1 MLSTRFL
8 KILHVPVDL
17 GGHPSAIA
25 RAQRELGHEAQ
36 CVSLAWSPLGF
47 NGDECQDAPLGKRGR
62 LLRREIGRWRLLWRS
77 VAWADVVHCHFGQ
90 SIMSVRPLPLA
101 DPRMSGPIEALTVA
115 YAKLAWLTDIRLWRA
130 LGKPVAMTFYGDDA
144 RLTDAATR
152 REPWTHLHDAAIAQ
166 EARRRDGLKRRLFA
180 ELERRGVTILA
191 TNPDLLAELPAG
203 SIFQPYAHVDPLRT
217 KVSPPKET
225 GRLRFVHMPT
235 NRSVKGTAFF
245 IQAIETLRARGHDVS
260 LTLVESRSNVDALNI
275 LGEHD
280 VLLDQL
286 RVGWYGAVAVE
297 AMARGK
303 PVVAHLNAM
312 DKALIAPA
320 FAADIPIIEATPETV
335 VDALERLVM
344 MPRTALRGLGLRSRA
359 FAETWHDPRTV
370 ARTAL
375 AAYGLR

>member
-1 MLSTRFL
+1 MFSKSFL

-17 GGHPSAIA
+17 GGHPYALA
-25 RAQRELGHEAQ
+25 RAQRELGHDAQ
-36 CVSLAWSPLGF
+36 CFSLAWSSLGF
-47 NGDECQDAPLGKRGR
+47 NGDECLDVPLGRPGR

-77 VAWADVVHCHFGQ
+77 LAWADVVHCHFGQ
-90 SIMSVRPLPLA
+90 SLMSVRPLPLA
-101 DPRMSGPIEALTVA
+101 DQRMSGPIEALTVA

-144 RLTDAATR
+144 RLTDAATS
-152 REPWTHLHDAAIAQ
+152 REPWSHLHDATIAR
-166 EARRRDGLKRRLFA
+166 EACRRDGLKRQLFM

-203 SIFQPYAHVDPLRT
+203 SIFQPYAHVDPLRAT
-217 KVSPPKET
+217 VSPPKET

-235 NRSVKGTAFF
+235 DRSVKGTAFF
-245 IQAIETLRARGHDVS
+245 IEAIETLRARGHDVS
-260 LTLVESRSNVDALNI
+260 LTLVENRSNADALA
-275 LGEHD
+275 LLTEHD

-312 DKALIAPA
+312 DKALTAPT

-335 VDALERLVM
+335 VDTLERLVT
-344 MPRTALRGLGLRSRA
+344 MPRAALRALGLRSRA
-359 FAETWHDPRTV
+359 FVETWHDPRIV
-370 ARTAL
+370 ARAAL

>member
-1 MLSTRFL
+1 MLSKSSL

-17 GGHPSAIA
+17 GGHPYAIA
-25 RAQRELGHEAQ
+25 RAQRELGHDAQ
-36 CVSLAWSPLGF
+36 CFSLAWSSLGF
-47 NGDECQDAPLGKRGR
+47 NGDECLDAPIGRPGR
-62 LLRREIGRWRLLWRS
+62 LLRRESGRWRLLWRS
-77 VAWADVVHCHFGQ
+77 LAWADVVHCHFGQ

-101 DPRMSGPIEALTVA
+101 DQRMSGPIEALIVA

-144 RLTDAATR
+144 RLTDAAR
-152 REPWTHLHDAAIAQ
+152 SREPWSHLHDAAIAL
-166 EARRRDGLKRRLFA
+166 EARRRDGLKRQLFM

-203 SIFQPYAHVDPLRT
+203 SIFQPYAHVDPLRAT
-217 KVSPPKET
+217 VSPPKET
-225 GRLRFVHMPT
+225 GGLSFVHMPT
-235 NRSVKGTAFF
+235 DRSVKGTVFF
-245 IQAIETLRARGHDVS
+245 IEAIETLRARGHDVS
-260 LTLVESRSNVDALNI
+260 LTLVENRTNADALAI
-275 LGEHD
+275 LTEHD

-303 PVVAHLNAM
+303 PVIAHVNAM
-312 DKALIAPA
+312 DRSLTPSA
-320 FAADIPIIEATPETV
+320 FASDIPIIEATPETV
-335 VDALERLVM
+335 VDALHRLVM

-359 FAETWHDPRTV
+359 FAEKWHDPRTV
-370 ARTAL
+370 ARAAL